1 MDRRE
6 FLLST
11 GASAAALG
19 ILSNEPVAKAAASE
33 RIRVGMVGAA
43 GRAASLNATFASN
56 PNCEIVAIAEIDPS
70 RLPRTLEDVTKRQGK
85 APRTEVD
92 FRKLIDDKSID
103 ALVVGTPDHW
113 HAIPTIMACMA
124 GKDVYVEK
132 PDSHNIVEGQRMVA
146 AMKKYKRVV
155 QMGSQHRST
164 QRLQSAIEFVKTG
177 ALGRCMVAKAWES
190 SKQGSIGR
198 PADSD
203 PPANVDY
210 DFWLGSAPK
219 RPFNIRR
226 FHGHWRWF
234 YDYGTGDLGNDGVHR
249 LDMAVALLSAAC
261 EVQKDEP
268 LRLPI
273 KINTVGGKWYFDD
286 MQEFPDTLQVSYEY
300 SGKTPKI
307 LTYEMRIW
315 APYNMEGESEG
326 SALYGD
332 KGYIIVGNSSWRAYG
347 ERGKVLAEAKGD
359 SSEVPH
365 VQDFLDCI
373 KTRKKPF
380 CDLETVG
387 HPASVLCHTG
397 NISARLGR
405 QLILDPT
412 TEMFIGDEAANAL
425 RTRPEYRKPWTLPE
439 V

>member
-1 MDRRE
+1 M
-6 FLLST
+6 L
-11 GASAAALG
+11 
-19 ILSNEPVAKAAASE
+19 
-33 RIRVGMVGAA
+33 
-43 GRAASLNATFASN
+43 
-56 PNCEIVAIAEIDPS
+56 
-70 RLPRTLEDVTKRQGK
+70 
-85 APRTEVD
+85 
-92 FRKLIDDKSID
+92 FRS
-103 ALVVGTPDHW
+103 
-113 HAIPTIMACMA
+113 
-124 GKDVYVEK
+124 
-132 PDSHNIVEGQRMVA
+132 
-146 AMKKYKRVV
+146 
-155 QMGSQHRST
+155 
-164 QRLQSAIEFVKTG
+164 
-177 ALGRCMVAKAWES
+177 
-190 SKQGSIGR
+190 
-198 PADSD
+198 
-203 PPANVDY
+203 
-210 DFWLGSAPK
+210 
-219 RPFNIRR
+219 
-226 FHGHWRWF
+226 
-234 YDYGTGDLGNDGVHR
+234 
-249 LDMAVALLSAAC
+249 
-261 EVQKDEP
+261 EP